1 MRNRSLPMLAV
12 LLALTGAAGAQ
23 APVESV
29 GTDGYGELR
38 RASEAM
44 ITPTMTNIS
53 IRIPGVINKGEVIYI
68 EYEADGNKVADSF
81 MVTGITLQGEGCAI
95 ESRRTAPDG
104 PTVSDVI
111 QVRSCRK
118 LK

>member
-1 MRNRSLPMLAV
+1 MKRSLPTLAL
-12 LLALTGAAGAQ
+12 LLALTGAARAQ
-23 APVESV
+23 SPAESV
-29 GTDGYGELR
+29 ATDGSGELR

-44 ITPTMTNIS
+44 ITPKMANMS
-53 IRIPGVINKGEVIYI
+53 IGIPGVISKGEVIHI
-68 EYEADGNKVADSF
+68 QYEADGNKVADSF
-81 MVTGITLQGEGCAI
+81 MVTGITMQAEGCAI

-104 PTVSDVI
+104 PAVSDVI